1 MLYLTQVASWSTMFG
16 QCGAYETGTGY
27 SRIHRYSCRTLN
39 RYIIIY
45 IHTDRQTDIQTYIQ
59 TYRHT
64 DIQTYRQTYIHTHIQ
79 TYIHACIHTY
89 IHIDYV
95 CVLVRAR
102 IFSWFSPIRSVYA
115 YACWILLLACA
126 LVAADYCH
134 TIAIL
139 SPYLDC
145 LWLHLS
151 SASLS
156 HLRPVPARTNAN
168 RSLGVKDCARTRP
181 FASATIANWLDNSF
195 TVVGSSG
202 QGRDTIGI
210 GWWGY
215 AGEICARILGDIDI
229 GKTNT
234 WLAEFWG
241 IVKDYWKA
249 LSLRG

>member
-1 MLYLTQVASWSTMFG
+1 M
-16 QCGAYETGTGY
+16 
-27 SRIHRYSCRTLN
+27 
-39 RYIIIY
+39 
-45 IHTDRQTDIQTYIQ
+45 
-59 TYRHT
+59 
-64 DIQTYRQTYIHTHIQ
+64 
-79 TYIHACIHTY
+79 HTY

-95 CVLVRAR
+95 CVSTCSHFFVVFAYQIR
-102 IFSWFSPIRSVYA
+102 I
-115 YACWILLLACA
+115 CLCLLDPVVGLRTC
-126 LVAADYCH
+126 CGW
-134 TIAIL
+134 L

-156 HLRPVPARTNAN
+156 HLRPVPARTSAN